1 MSLNELTDYYPL
13 RLQLRRRS
21 LKLSLLKATGRF
33 QKYTKSLVRRA
44 RSKTIAFARRQYYP
58 TSAYADMRIAAARN
72 EDTFIT
78 ALMLLVVLTFS
89 ITTTGFQFL
98 LTFLGTATAV
108 ADLTHVNGSL
118 LLLVSFAIPAILGG
132 WVAAFLVN
140 VFSIT
145 LMDGATRKI
154 NQSVRL
160 TIRRGL
166 RAASRT
172 ANAWLLVIALLA
184 TAPLA
189 LLIISSIYTHFVTIS
204 KTAILAAIPYALVAC
219 ALWVV
224 YVLAQYSLVP
234 SVALF
239 EPDLALPK
247 VLGRS
252 RHLVKRRGRIFSIV
266 IYLLAAVAVAAAYLM
281 ASLIQN
287 IFHIDKAALVSIGAL
302 AAVLGGH
309 GLMVML
315 YRKRKLARKN

>member
-1 MSLNELTDYYPL
+1 
-13 RLQLRRRS
+13 
-21 LKLSLLKATGRF
+21 
-33 QKYTKSLVRRA
+33 
-44 RSKTIAFARRQYYP
+44 
-58 TSAYADMRIAAARN
+58 
-72 EDTFIT
+72 
-78 ALMLLVVLTFS
+78 
-89 ITTTGFQFL
+89 
-98 LTFLGTATAV
+98 
-108 ADLTHVNGSL
+108 
-118 LLLVSFAIPAILGG
+118 
-132 WVAAFLVN
+132 
-140 VFSIT
+140 
-145 LMDGATRKI
+145 
-154 NQSVRL
+154 
-160 TIRRGL
+160 
-166 RAASRT
+166 
-172 ANAWLLVIALLA
+172 
-184 TAPLA
+184 
-189 LLIISSIYTHFVTIS
+189 VTIS

>member
-1 MSLNELTDYYPL
+1 
-13 RLQLRRRS
+13 
-21 LKLSLLKATGRF
+21 
-33 QKYTKSLVRRA
+33 
-44 RSKTIAFARRQYYP
+44 
-58 TSAYADMRIAAARN
+58 MRIAAARN

-132 WVAAFLVN
+132 GVAAFLVN

-189 LLIISSIYTHFVTIS
+189 LLI
-204 KTAILAAIPYALVAC
+204 
-219 ALWVV
+219 
-224 YVLAQYSLVP
+224 
-234 SVALF
+234 
-239 EPDLALPK
+239 
-247 VLGRS
+247 
-252 RHLVKRRGRIFSIV
+252 
-266 IYLLAAVAVAAAYLM
+266 M
-281 ASLIQN
+281 
-287 IFHIDKAALVSIGAL
+287 
-302 AAVLGGH
+302 
-309 GLMVML
+309 
-315 YRKRKLARKN
+315 